1 MTATTAAPQPSPVAS
16 TPRGFTP
23 HAGRGM
29 LFVLLSAVLFSS
41 SGVLAK
47 PVMLAGL
54 TPPQVAA
61 ARIGIAAVVLFVG
74 VAAFRPSLL
83 KVQRGDWPLL
93 AGFGFLGVAGAQLFY
108 FVAASRIPVGVAI
121 LLEFTAPVLVALWVR
136 FIRRVHLPRAL
147 YAGVAL
153 SMTGLTLVAQIWEGL
168 RLDAIGIGAGLLAAV
183 CASAYFLLGER
194 GMTSQHPLG
203 MVTWGI
209 TFGAVAVCA
218 VSPPWTWP
226 TEKLTLGV
234 EFGPWTPPVW
244 AMLLAVAVI
253 STVLAYLTGLYAL
266 RHLPAPVASVLGLAE
281 PLAATAMAWALLN
294 EALTVV
300 QLLGAAAVLTGATIV
315 QLNSPGKT
323 QPGTPAEP
331 LPDPAQCANTP

>member
-1 MTATTAAPQPSPVAS
+1 MTVTTASSQPRPAD
-16 TPRGFTP
+16 TLPDRPRGFTP
-23 HAGRGM
+23 HPGRGL

-54 TPPQVAA
+54 TPQQVAA
-61 ARIGIAAVVLFVG
+61 ARIGLAAVILLAG
-74 VAAFRPSLL
+74 VALTRPSML
-83 KVQRGDWPLL
+83 KVRRGDWPLL
-93 AGFGFLGVAGAQLFY
+93 AGFGLLGVAGAQLLY

-121 LLEFTAPVLVALWVR
+121 LLEFTAPVLIALWVR
-136 FIRRVHLPRAL
+136 FVRRVHLPRAL
-147 YAGVAL
+147 YGGIAL
-153 SMTGLTLVAQIWEGL
+153 AMTGLTLVAQVWQGL
-168 RLDAIGIGAGLLAAV
+168 RLDLLGIGAGLLAAV

-209 TFGAVAVCA
+209 SFGAIAVCA

-226 TEKLTLGV
+226 SEKLALTV

-253 STVLAYLTGLYAL
+253 STVLAYLTGLFAL
-266 RHLPAPVASVLGLAE
+266 RHLPAPVASALGLAE
-281 PLAATAMAWALLN
+281 PLAATALA
-294 EALTVV
+294 
-300 QLLGAAAVLTGATIV
+300 
-315 QLNSPGKT
+315 
-323 QPGTPAEP
+323 
-331 LPDPAQCANTP
+331 